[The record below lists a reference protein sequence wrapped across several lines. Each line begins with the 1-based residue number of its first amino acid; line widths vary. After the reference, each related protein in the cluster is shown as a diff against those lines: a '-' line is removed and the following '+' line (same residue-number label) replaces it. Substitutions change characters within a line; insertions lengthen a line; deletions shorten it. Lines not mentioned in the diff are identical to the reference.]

1 MPSGYVGN
9 GHTTLG
15 YYRRFVFLDE
25 RSDRQNVQL
34 DDKRSKIIRDHY
46 KNYPKIESKYYL
58 EHKRDNDNHKIE

>member
-9 GHTTLG
+9 GHITLE

-25 RSDRQNVQL
+25 RSDKQNVKL
-34 DDKRSKIIRDHY
+34 DNRRSKIFRDHN

-58 EHKRDNDNHKIE
+58 VHKCDNDKHKIE